1 MRSLSQCSGSCP
13 TRKLRKHRLSCD
25 SQLVSCGSAGGRE
38 CSPSR
43 VPQLSQLRWWSQRV
57 TFRGATWEG
66 RPLSWLFCLSQ
77 IPDSF
82 VRDSP

>member
-1 MRSLSQCSGSCP
+1 MDAIAR
-13 TRKLRKHRLSCD
+13 RH
-25 SQLVSCGSAGGRE
+25 
-38 CSPSR
+38 

-57 TFRGATWEG
+57 TFRGATREG
-66 RPLSWLFCLSQ
+66 RLLFWLTCLSQ